1 MLVRQGLLAPERA
14 VIVKRLSKSWRMQVL
29 SVWVLILGV
38 SLLAISAAPGPQ
50 VESLGPHLYAY
61 ISDNDGS
68 ANSTFLVGP
77 TSILVVDAGLDGI
90 EGEKILREIRK
101 ISPRPIAYIVNTHYH
116 PDHQGGNGAVGPG
129 ATIISSPFTRE
140 RTVAMAAEMAAPKPD
155 SQPTGKPAHEF
166 LFRPATVT
174 FGEKLTVY
182 LGDEPV
188 EIVSAWPAHT
198 MGDVYVYFPN
208 ERTVAMGDLYLTN
221 SVPAMDEGS
230 AAHWIQD
237 LDQILAL
244 SADHFVP
251 GHFEVGTRQTVQR
264 FRNYMADL
272 DAQVVRLAQTGA
284 TEAEVRQK
292 IQLPQYQ
299 DFRQYPKYQATFGDN
314 AAAILSQIRSKK

>member
-1 MLVRQGLLAPERA
+1 MYRCWRFPRRQGR
-14 VIVKRLSKSWRMQVL
+14 RSK
-29 SVWVLILGV
+29 
-38 SLLAISAAPGPQ
+38 
-50 VESLGPHLYAY
+50 SLGPNLYAY

-77 TSILVVDAGLDGI
+77 TSILVVDAGLDRI

-140 RTVAMAAEMAAPKPD
+140 RTVAWRRTRPPPNSD
-155 SQPTGKPAHEF
+155 SQRTGKPAHEF
-166 LFRPATVT
+166 LFRPAMVT
-174 FGEKLTVY
+174 CSEKLTVY

-244 SADHFVP
+244 PADHFVP

-272 DAQVVRLAQTGA
+272 DAQVGA
-284 TEAEVRQK
+284 TGSDRRNRSRGAPE
-292 IQLPQYQ
+292 
-299 DFRQYPKYQATFGDN
+299 DS
-314 AAAILSQIRSKK
+314 AAAVPGFPAIRQIPSNIRRQRRRDAPARFVPRSNRDEFLAELIDKLTYLPA

>member
-1 MLVRQGLLAPERA
+1 MLIRPALVAPDRA
-14 VIVKRLSKSWRMQVL
+14 VIVKRLSKSWRTQVL
-29 SVWVLILGV
+29 SVWVFILGV
-38 SLLAISAAPGPQ
+38 SLLAISAAPGPR
-50 VESLGPHLYAY
+50 VESLGPNLYAY

-77 TSILVVDAGLDGI
+77 SSILVVDAGLDRT

-101 ISPRPIAYIVNTHYH
+101 ISPLPIAYIVNTHYH

-140 RTVAMAAEMAAPKPD
+140 KTVAMAADAAAPKSD
-155 SQPTGKPAHEF
+155 SQRTGKSAHEF

-174 FGEKLTVY
+174 FRENMTVY

-198 MGDVYVYFPN
+198 MGDIYVYFPKQ
-208 ERTVAMGDLYLTN
+208 RTVAMGDLYLTN
-221 SVPAMDEGS
+221 SVPAMDKGS

-237 LDQILAL
+237 LEQILAL

-251 GHFEVGTRQTVQR
+251 GHFELGTRQTVQR
-264 FRNYMADL
+264 FRDYMADL
-272 DAQVVRLAQTGA
+272 DAQVVQLAQVGA

-299 DFRQYPKYQATFGDN
+299 DFRQFPKYQATFGDN
-314 AAAILSQIRSKK
+314 AAAILSQIRSPK

>member
-1 MLVRQGLLAPERA
+1 MLVEPDQA
-14 VIVKRLSKSWRMQVL
+14 VIVKRLSKGLRTQVL
-29 SVWVLILGV
+29 LIGALILGV
-38 SLLAISAAPGPQ
+38 SLMAASAAPGPR
-50 VESLGPHLYAY
+50 VESLSGNLYAY

-77 TSILVVDAGLDGI
+77 SSILVVDAGLDRT

-101 ISPRPIAYIVNTHYH
+101 ISSRPIAYIVNTHYH
-116 PDHQGGNGAVGPG
+116 PDHQGGNGVVGPD

-140 RTVAMAAEMAAPKPD
+140 KTIAVAAAASKPD
-155 SQPTGKPAHEF
+155 SQRAGTPAHEF
-166 LFRPATVT
+166 LFRPAAVT
-174 FGEKLTVY
+174 FTEKMTVY
-182 LGDEPV
+182 IGDEPV

-198 MGDVYVYFPN
+198 MGDVYVYFPK
-208 ERTVAMGDLYLTN
+208 EHTVAMGDLYLTN
-221 SVPAMDEGS
+221 SVPAMDQGS

-244 SADHFVP
+244 PADHFVP

-272 DAQVVRLAQTGA
+272 DAQVVQLAQAGA

-314 AAAILSQIRSKK
+314 AVAILSQIRSSK